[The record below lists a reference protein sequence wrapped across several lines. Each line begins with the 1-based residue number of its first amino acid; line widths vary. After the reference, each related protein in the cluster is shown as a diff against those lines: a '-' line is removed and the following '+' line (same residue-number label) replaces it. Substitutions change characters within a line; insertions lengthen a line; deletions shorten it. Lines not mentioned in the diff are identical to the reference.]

1 MATVEWRFSDEEINN
16 LLEIVSDQ
24 EDNPFVR
31 KRREQ
36 NVQQVEIDLTPEQF
50 WNAHLAALLTSQQRS
65 GPESHVSKFLKNEI
79 QSVSLDRCRDAEDVS
94 TFVSKALEAHGG
106 IRYYNNIGD
115 ACEINLERLDSGGWD
130 ELWSELETLV
140 TARSREP
147 KASDAEREREV
158 ATYLSERLA
167 GDGLHRVGSKQARNI
182 LQILGLT
189 RYEIPLDS
197 RITKWLNANFELP
210 YYVSGSGLSNPE
222 YYHFIMDIVQDG
234 CAKAD
239 VLPCVFDAAVFSS
252 YDTNWTESDA
262 DAIF

>member
-1 MATVEWRFSDEEINN
+1 MAQVEWEFSDNEINN
-16 LLEIVSDQ
+16 VLKIISDQ
-24 EDNPFVR
+24 EDDPFVQ

-36 NVQQVEIDLTPEQF
+36 NVEVAEIDITREQF

-65 GPESHVSKFLKNEI
+65 GPDSHVSKFLKNEI
-79 QSVSLDRCRDAEDVS
+79 QTVSLDQCRDVDDVS
-94 TFVSKALEAHGG
+94 EFVSDTLEAHGG

-115 ACEINLERLDSGGWD
+115 ACEANLERLDSGGWE
-130 ELWSELETLV
+130 ELRSELEKLV
-140 TARSREP
+140 EARRREP
-147 KASDAEREREV
+147 KASDSEAEREV

-197 RITKWLNANFELP
+197 RITKWLNDNFDLP
-210 YYVSGSGLSNPE
+210 YHVSGSGLSNPE
-222 YYHFIMDIVQDG
+222 YYHFIMDIVQDS
-234 CAKAD
+234 CSTAD

-252 YDTNWTESDA
+252 YDTNWTQSDA